1 MGRNKK
7 MPGVDSPTAK
17 KIKDGT
23 WSILS
28 LKDSK
33 KFKLGGKLKR
43 AKHGSI
49 MKITVEDKIMRPKK
63 YKSYL
68 KTIKAI
74 KFDDPIV
81 SIITPF
87 PQNQFIRLQNPDEAK
102 VYSDSF
108 QDFLIYCYTT
118 VNNQHP
124 SILYFDD
131 VIDAEKFIQDL
142 IVNLKI
148 SPEFYLRE
156 IRLRDTGELETD
168 KFVIL
173 FDRDLMLHSNGD
185 DIWVFYNP
193 TTNDLDD
200 KNDKTQLKV
209 LLGLIYNYK
218 ENTSEKNKIY
228 IVYRGEYG
236 FDKKGF
242 NVKKIKVDL
251 NVNYN
256 NDFAEISED
265 IVKFLNDKKKSGL
278 VILQGEPG
286 VGKTSYIRY
295 LASKLKRDIIF
306 VSPDMVDHITD
317 PSFIPFLMDND
328 NCILIIEDAEPALAK
343 RNGDGRT
350 GAVSNILNLTD
361 GLLSDCLNISILAT
375 FNTSGKN
382 IDDAL
387 LRKGRLYKSYKFE
400 KLCLEKTKNLLISLG
415 YNKMDEIKEPMTLA
429 DIYHILNDNKSEL
442 ISGKHKKIGF

>member
-1 MGRNKK
+1 MNLFTFPSLFLAITSLLIACIIYYKNKS
-7 MPGVDSPTAK
+7 DN
-17 KIKDGT
+17 I
-23 WSILS
+23 IQ
-28 LKDSK
+28 
-33 KFKLGGKLKR
+33 KF
-43 AKHGSI
+43 
-49 MKITVEDKIMRPKK
+49 
-63 YKSYL
+63 
-68 KTIKAI
+68 AI
-74 KFDDPIV
+74 
-81 SIITPF
+81 
-87 PQNQFIRLQNPDEAK
+87 
-102 VYSDSF
+102 
-108 QDFLIYCYTT
+108 FLIAISLW
-118 VNNQHP
+118 N
-124 SILYFDD
+124 
-131 VIDAEKFIQDL
+131 IDIFG
-142 IVNLKI
+142 
-148 SPEFYLRE
+148 
-156 IRLRDTGELETD
+156 IR
-168 KFVIL
+168 VA
-173 FDRDLMLHSNGD
+173 
-185 DIWVFYNP
+185 P
-193 TTNDLDD
+193 ND
-200 KNDKTQLKV
+200 
-209 LLGLIYNYK
+209 
-218 ENTSEKNKIY
+218 
-228 IVYRGEYG
+228 
-236 FDKKGF
+236 
-242 NVKKIKVDL
+242 
-251 NVNYN
+251 
-256 NDFAEISED
+256 DFAEISGD